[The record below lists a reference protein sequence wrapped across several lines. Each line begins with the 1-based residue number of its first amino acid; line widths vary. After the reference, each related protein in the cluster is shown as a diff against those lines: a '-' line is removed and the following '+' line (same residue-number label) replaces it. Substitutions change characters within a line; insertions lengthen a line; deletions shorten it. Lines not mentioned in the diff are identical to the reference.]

1 MSWLRTVGSLL
12 VKCTESVHNKGGEA
26 FVDRDS
32 EMIQL
37 QPRIG
42 VIKLKS
48 GEQVRLE
55 GGSILAIVGPNN
67 SGKSHFLKQLRACL
81 YGASIETVD
90 RDAGLIESLG
100 IRWPTADR
108 KTYLQSVAAQKFER
122 RGAVFDAELPSRV
135 YGSAASVFTETD
147 IQAIASDGN
156 CFGPFVETFVRFDE
170 PLSRISESERQLMQ
184 DQSSPLIRLRAQ
196 KKAYEAVQKDFAF
209 VFDEDIYFHQ
219 HEGKLNFFLGKPP
232 TPMPL
237 ITEAYSPEIER
248 FLEGARTIDR
258 QGLGMRNVVGLLL
271 RLYTDARSIILLD
284 EPEAFLHP
292 PQANRLGQVIQ
303 SVCERRKLQVI
314 CASHDRNLI
323 SGLSKAKENQLVV
336 QRLSSTTGSG
346 VSYFSRTVS
355 SKAFDNVRALSR
367 IRFTP
372 VLESMF
378 ASVAVLVENENDALF
393 FESALEFYAKDLDNR
408 SARTLRDSLLFI
420 PTNGNSNF
428 ASTAQLLRNLCSP
441 TVIVGDLDICSD
453 PKRLRQ
459 TVDAMNPSLGEEAEQ
474 LAKRIIGRFSQI
486 HEAKLAKIEKGK
498 QEGKLKKW
506 VSEEVRVDHEDQTV
520 RGLVGELLLF
530 LKGAGIV
537 LIPEGE
543 LEDFGREV
551 TSSSDK
557 NIWVREA
564 IDQQI
569 YAEDN
574 VQGFCETIV
583 SAAFAAIDAQAR
595 HTSSN

>member
-1 MSWLRTVGSLL
+1 MTSSSSVSMQSSPSIGTIML
-12 VKCTESVHNKGGEA
+12 KCGE
-26 FVDRDS
+26 R
-32 EMIQL
+32 IQL
-37 QPRIG
+37 
-42 VIKLKS
+42 
-48 GEQVRLE
+48 EE
-55 GGSILAIVGPNN
+55 GSILAIVGPNN
-67 SGKSHFLKQLRACL
+67 SGKSHFLNQLRACL
-81 YGASIETVD
+81 FGESIEIAD
-90 RDAGLIESLG
+90 RDSGLIDSLK
-100 IRWPTADR
+100 IRWPAGDR
-108 KTYLQSVAAQKFER
+108 EQYLWSVAVKKFPQR
-122 RGAVFDAELPSRV
+122 NSYFDANLPYKV
-135 YGSAASVFTETD
+135 YGSTGTFGERE
-147 IQAIASDGN
+147 IREIASSGD
-156 CFGPFVETFVRFDE
+156 CFGPFIEAFVRFDE

-184 DQSSPLIRLRAQ
+184 DQSSPLIRLQTQ
-196 KKAYEAVQKDFAF
+196 KTAYEAVQKDFAF
-209 VFDEDIYFHQ
+209 IFDENIYFHQ
-219 HEGKLNFFLGKPP
+219 HEGKLNFFLGEPTVSMPP
-232 TPMPL
+232 
-237 ITEAYSPEIER
+237 ITEAYSPEALR

-336 QRLSSTTGSG
+336 QRLSSATGSG
-346 VSYFSRTVS
+346 VSDFSRTVS
-355 SKAFDNVRALSR
+355 SEAFDNVRALSR

-393 FESALEFYAKDLDNR
+393 FETALESYVQDLDSR

-459 TVDAMNPSLGEEAEQ
+459 TVDAMNPSFGEEAEQ
-474 LAKRIIGRFSQI
+474 LAKRIIDRFSEI
-486 HEAKLAKIEKGK
+486 HQAKLAKIEKGK

-506 VSEEVRVDHEDQTV
+506 ISDEVRADHEDQTV
-520 RGLVGELLLF
+520 RELVEDLLLF
-530 LKGAGIV
+530 LKRVGIV
-537 LIPEGE
+537 LIPAGE
-543 LEDFGREV
+543 LEDFGPRV
-551 TSSSDK
+551 TSSKDK

-569 YAEDN
+569 YAEDH
-574 VQGFCETIV
+574 VQRFCETIA